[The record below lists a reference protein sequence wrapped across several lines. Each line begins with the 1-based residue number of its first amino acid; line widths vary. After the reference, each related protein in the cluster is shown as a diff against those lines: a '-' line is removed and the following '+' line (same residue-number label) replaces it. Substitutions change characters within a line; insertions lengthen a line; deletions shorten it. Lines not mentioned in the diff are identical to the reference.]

1 MKYVPKWNIERIV
14 VADIKL
20 EKFSDC
26 QKQAADFT
34 EKKLSHDKE
43 RTVLIDNISIP
54 IGAYRI
60 REKMKIVADV
70 FTSVEVIKNSNYQN
84 LKVYLNSPLFSDD
97 DYDSICE
104 YIVLNTGAD
113 CRKSFFINRV
123 HGVLLKALCCLVCVF
138 VVLLNIFKQSKRKI
152 SSADYLFNAVTSSD
166 SSMDT
171 KNKLSC
177 AILSEPFDGK
187 KLSIKYII
195 NNKKIYK
202 KWFRG
207 GYDAI
212 NSIESMGIN
221 PSFSS
226 IILGSFSAIT
236 DHANLNQPLSLFAS
250 IRVSIACKAIQ
261 NNLIKGYIFTNSNT
275 ILIPIE
281 VLAFKALGKPTFL
294 LNYSASFF
302 HNVSNA
308 YLLADTLLVWNEN
321 FANNIS
327 NYPQISSQQI
337 LKVGPFMFADEDV
350 KRSKTPYEDKIVVGV
365 YDVTPKAFA
374 VIDDARITTNYSLE
388 YYNSFMNDILIVMKN
403 NAGIILKN
411 KQKRIEV
418 ENNLTPEYMV
428 TENPDKNPYQSIVD
442 CDLIICMPFT
452 SIYYAA
458 ELLGKPTIF
467 YSGIKNLYFN
477 GDPLIE
483 NKVVY
488 GTDGLRRF
496 MNKHLYK
503 ANYCKIDKNK
513 VQQYAN
519 FRKPTK
525 VVRSILFAAIQQ

>member
-26 QKQAADFT
+26 QKQATDFT

-113 CRKSFFINRV
+113 CRKSFFIKRV
-123 HGVLLKALCCLVCVF
+123 HGVLIKALCCLVCVF
-138 VVLLNIFKQSKRKI
+138 VVLLNIFKQPKRKI
-152 SSADYLFNAVTSSD
+152 ASADYLFNSVTYSD
-166 SSMDT
+166 GSLDT

-177 AILSEPFDGK
+177 AILSETFDGK
-187 KLSIKYII
+187 KLSIKYLI

-202 KWFRG
+202 KWSHEGF
-207 GYDAI
+207 DAI
-212 NSIESMGIN
+212 NSIESMGII

-226 IILGSFSAIT
+226 IFLGSFSALT
-236 DHANLNQPLSLFAS
+236 DHANLHQPGSLFAS

-261 NNLIKGYIFTNSNT
+261 KNIVKGYIFTNSNT

-281 VLAFKALGKPTFL
+281 VIAFKALGKPSFL
-294 LNYSASFF
+294 LNYSTSFF

-308 YLLADTLLVWNEN
+308 YLLADTLLVWNEY

-327 NYPQISSQQI
+327 NYPQTSSQQI

-350 KRSKTPYEDKIVVGV
+350 KRSKTTNDDKIIVGV
-365 YDVTPKAFA
+365 YDVTPKEFNF
-374 VIDDARITTNYSLE
+374 IDDARITTNYSLE
-388 YYNSFMNDILIVMKN
+388 YYNSFMNDLLSVMKN
-403 NAGIILKN
+403 YTGIIVKN
-411 KQKRIEV
+411 KQKRIES
-418 ENNLTPEYMV
+418 ENSLTPKSMV
-428 TENPDKNPYQSIVD
+428 FEQPDKNPYQSIVD
-442 CDLIICMPFT
+442 CDLVICMPFT
-452 SIYYAA
+452 SIYFAA

-467 YSGIKNLYFN
+467 YSGINNLYFN
-477 GDPLIE
+477 GDPWIE

-488 GTDGLRRF
+488 GTDGLIRF
-496 MNKHLYK
+496 MDEYL
-503 ANYCKIDKNK
+503 ANPIQRKMEQKK
-513 VQQYAN
+513 VHQYAN
-519 FRKPTK
+519 FNKPTK
-525 VVRSILFAAIQQ
+525 FVRSILFSAIEQ